1 MKKFLAVAGAVALA
15 VVWTAGPALAD
26 DLKDKAET
34 TKDKAAA
41 KTESTADKAE
51 STMKKAAETVKE
63 KAHEAKVKIEEKVN
77 HAKAKTE
84 SANRTAE
91 VRSTQQALKDKGFD
105 PGPID
110 GKMGPRTAAA
120 LRDYQKAEKLSATG
134 RMDEQTMAS
143 LGVSPTPSASPST
156 SATSPAT
163 QQQAGK

>member
-63 KAHEAKVKIEEKVN
+63 KAHGSEVVGGAPKM
-77 HAKAKTE
+77 HRRKAGGGG
-84 SANRTAE
+84 S
-91 VRSTQQALKDKGFD
+91 
-105 PGPID
+105 
-110 GKMGPRTAAA
+110 
-120 LRDYQKAEKLSATG
+120 
-134 RMDEQTMAS
+134 
-143 LGVSPTPSASPST
+143 
-156 SATSPAT
+156 
-163 QQQAGK
+163 